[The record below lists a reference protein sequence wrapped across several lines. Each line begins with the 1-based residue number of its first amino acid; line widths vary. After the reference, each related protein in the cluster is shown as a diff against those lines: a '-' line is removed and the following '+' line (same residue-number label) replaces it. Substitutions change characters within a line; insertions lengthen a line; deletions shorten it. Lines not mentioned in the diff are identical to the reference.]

1 MMKNIIKKTIN
12 ISLVI
17 SLIALPLNVSAKTV
31 KQYED
36 EAAKYAQELQEKK
49 DKIAKNDAEVAEI
62 KKNIASIESQITD
75 AENQIKTLEA
85 EIEKSNKEIEN
96 KKEQSKK
103 IMKYFQIINSGNT
116 YLEYI
121 FEANSVTDMIYRISV
136 VEQLTEYN
144 QKVVNE
150 LNELIK
156 TNNEKK
162 EQLKSKQEELGNLK
176 KQLESEKERIDADTA
191 ATKVGMPTLEEQ
203 IKAAKSNA
211 AYYKN
216 LGCGA
221 NEDIFACQYRKQQ
234 SSSSSSVPSAGTF
247 SRPIE
252 YGYVTRGVGGG
263 HIGYDLGSSNKTIPI
278 YPVAD
283 GQLYFAGYDNA
294 GALIVIIR
302 HNTGSGYLYS
312 TYAHMSSFSGAVSG
326 YVKSKRGTSESITN
340 GPIINRNTTIGN
352 MGSTG
357 NSTGPH
363 LHIEMAT
370 CSWHSQGG
378 CLGYNAY
385 LNRIVNPNRYITFPS
400 RWTNR

>member
-1 MMKNIIKKTIN
+1 
-12 ISLVI
+12 
-17 SLIALPLNVSAKTV
+17 
-31 KQYED
+31 
-36 EAAKYAQELQEKK
+36 
-49 DKIAKNDAEVAEI
+49 
-62 KKNIASIESQITD
+62 
-75 AENQIKTLEA
+75 
-85 EIEKSNKEIEN
+85 
-96 KKEQSKK
+96 
-103 IMKYFQIINSGNT
+103 
-116 YLEYI
+116 
-121 FEANSVTDMIYRISV
+121 
-136 VEQLTEYN
+136 
-144 QKVVNE
+144 
-150 LNELIK
+150 
-156 TNNEKK
+156 
-162 EQLKSKQEELGNLK
+162 
-176 KQLESEKERIDADTA
+176 
-191 ATKVGMPTLEEQ
+191 MPTLEEQ

-326 YVKSKRGTSESITN
+326 YVKSRRGTSESITN
-340 GPIINRNTTIGN
+340 GPIISRNTTIGN

-400 RWTNR
+400 QTDKTALLFFSCLIKNNTILYIAVGDNMEFKDLRKLNNLEKIYMIKEYIGVYLALMLKNDKERQKRQLAKTRICSYFEGGKNKHGSESDCAGCG